1 VDLAATEQVRN
12 RLLAAGAM
20 PRFVSQRIGP
30 FTTQD
35 GGERVADAS
44 FENMPGFLFDAV
56 VFPGGDASVSVLAE
70 DGQAIEFLKEQ
81 YRHNKPMLVMGS
93 ASKLLVKAGLL
104 QAGAKGGAQ
113 IPGVLFATTSP
124 LATTAEDFVHA
135 IAQHRFPER
144 ETDPP
149 LV

>member
-1 VDLAATEQVRN
+1 
-12 RLLAAGAM
+12 
-20 PRFVSQRIGP
+20 
-30 FTTQD
+30 
-35 GGERVADAS
+35 
-44 FENMPGFLFDAV
+44 MPGFLFDAV